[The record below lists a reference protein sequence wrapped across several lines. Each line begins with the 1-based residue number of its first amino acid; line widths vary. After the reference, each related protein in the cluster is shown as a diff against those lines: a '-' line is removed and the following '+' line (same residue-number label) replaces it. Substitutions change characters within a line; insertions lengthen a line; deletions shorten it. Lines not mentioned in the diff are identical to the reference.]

1 MKPLL
6 VAIVAASFAVA
17 CSQAAPRNASDGG
30 QEAASTPAQQSA
42 PPATTPP
49 AAAASAT
56 QPAPAAAPPAPPA
69 TTPPASQSAAAPP
82 AAPAATSGTPAP
94 GAAPRE
100 AAPPPAKPAAPP
112 EPKFREVTIPAG
124 TALSVTVLSTLGS
137 DTSKVEDRVK
147 GSLAEPVLVSGTTAV
162 PAGSTISGT
171 VIDVKEPGRV
181 KGKALLE
188 FRFDRLT
195 AHGTTHKI
203 ETSRVSSEPQGTRK
217 SDVKKGGIGAG
228 LGAIVGGVAGGG
240 SGAAIGAV
248 AGGTGAVLA
257 TKGNQVRVAPGTV
270 VSALLQEP
278 VTVQVPIK

>member
-6 VAIVAASFAVA
+6 VAVVAASFAAA
-17 CSQAAPRNASDGG
+17 CSQAAPRHAPDGG
-30 QEAASTPAQQSA
+30 QEATATPVQQSA
-42 PPATTPP
+42 PAATMPP
-49 AAAASAT
+49 AAAAPVT
-56 QPAPAAAPPAPPA
+56 QPAPPPRRRRPTPASPEPAAPAQAAA
-69 TTPPASQSAAAPP
+69 P
-82 AAPAATSGTPAP
+82 AAPAATAAAAVPA
-94 GAAPRE
+94 AAARE
-100 AAPPPAKPAAPP
+100 APPPATKP
-112 EPKFREVTIPAG
+112 EPKFRDVTIPAG

-147 GSLAEPVLVSGTTAV
+147 GSLAEPVVVSGTTAV
-162 PAGSTISGT
+162 PVGATISGT

-181 KGKALLE
+181 KGKASLA

-203 ETSRVSSEPQGTRK
+203 QTARVTSEAQGTRK

-257 TKGNQVRVAPGTV
+257 TKGNQIHVPPGTV